1 MARIVVCGYMVRFP
15 IPGMMFA
22 YFHYVAGLAKLGH
35 EVVYLEESGWNNS
48 CFDPGTRCHSNHPG
62 AGLAALEALLK
73 RFGLEDLQYAYVDRI
88 LEQVYGPAADDV
100 DGTIREADLVLN
112 IGGVCWFDAFDAAPR
127 LALVDADPLFTQ
139 VGRFGHEYLSRYHAL
154 FSYGANIG
162 KAGCMVP
169 TLGLQWNALVPPVV
183 PEFWESD
190 IGGEPLGPPQADAP
204 LTTIANWSAYGAVAY
219 AGETYGQKNVEFAR
233 FVDLPKRASLPL
245 ELATDNMPDD
255 DRRRFIAAGW
265 RVASGARVSSTFD
278 SYLKYLQ
285 GSCGEFSA
293 AKNAYVKSRCGWV
306 SDRTVCYLAAGRPAI
321 VQETG
326 ISDFLPTG
334 EGLITFATEDEA
346 VVAIESV
353 RRNHRAHRDTARQLA
368 REHFSYRVV
377 LPRLLEQAFSSPDIV
392 GSTK

>member
-1 MARIVVCGYMVRFP
+1 
-15 IPGMMFA
+15 
-22 YFHYVAGLAKLGH
+22 
-35 EVVYLEESGWNNS
+35 
-48 CFDPGTRCHSNHPG
+48 
-62 AGLAALEALLK
+62 
-73 RFGLEDLQYAYVDRI
+73 
-88 LEQVYGPAADDV
+88 
-100 DGTIREADLVLN
+100 
-112 IGGVCWFDAFDAAPR
+112 
-127 LALVDADPLFTQ
+127 
-139 VGRFGHEYLSRYHAL
+139 
-154 FSYGANIG
+154 
-162 KAGCMVP
+162 MVP
-169 TLGLQWNALVPPVV
+169 TLGLQWNALVPPVL
-183 PEFWESD
+183 PEFWETD
-190 IGGEPLGPPQADAP
+190 IGDTPLGPPAADAP